1 MEVGKN
7 ENNLNNTNIKKH
19 IRRREQNIYERKQSK
34 ASDKDG
40 WKHLLDIINKEI
52 YRKITETLAKVQQQS
67 DQTKTKQTNKNIW
80 NSEHP

>member
-1 MEVGKN
+1 M
-7 ENNLNNTNIKKH
+7 
-19 IRRREQNIYERKQSK
+19 
-34 ASDKDG
+34 
-40 WKHLLDIINKEI
+40 LDIINKEI